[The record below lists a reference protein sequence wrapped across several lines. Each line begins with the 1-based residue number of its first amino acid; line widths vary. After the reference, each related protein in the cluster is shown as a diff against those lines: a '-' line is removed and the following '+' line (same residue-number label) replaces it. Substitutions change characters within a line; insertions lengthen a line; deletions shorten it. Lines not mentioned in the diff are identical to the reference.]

1 MRLKYETEGSKLPQ
15 VEEETLIEHLE
26 PFLKG
31 MVYMQLG
38 DFYLTNAIKKDPN
51 NEKVN
56 EARVYQAVSK
66 LCLLATKGTVN
77 TAVLNKTLGDLKE
90 PYRTQA
96 IERYIID
103 AWFGLYLFTE
113 SVYKLYSG
121 HSYDWD
127 MTKEDAEFSELKP
140 VEKVKFLYLKGI
152 KVIR

>member
-1 MRLKYETEGSKLPQ
+1 MSNTTTYSFSKLIELSKFTGDNEGSNGDLQVKLDNNIRLGSVFTIP
-15 VEEETLIEHLE
+15 VDS
-26 PFLKG
+26 
-31 MVYMQLG
+31 LG
-38 DFYLTNAIKKDPN
+38 DSNTISKYV
-51 NEKVN
+51 VN
-56 EARVYQAVSK
+56 GVPGIFVES
-66 LCLLATKGTVN
+66 ATG
-77 TAVLNKTLGDLKE
+77 
-90 PYRTQA
+90 
-96 IERYIID
+96 ID

>member
-1 MRLKYETEGSKLPQ
+1 MSNTTTYSFSKLIELSKFTGDNEGSNGDLQVKLDNNIRLGSVFTIP
-15 VEEETLIEHLE
+15 VDS
-26 PFLKG
+26 
-31 MVYMQLG
+31 LG
-38 DFYLTNAIKKDPN
+38 DSNTISKYVVNGVPAIFV
-51 NEKVN
+51 E
-56 EARVYQAVSK
+56 S
-66 LCLLATKGTVN
+66 ATG
-77 TAVLNKTLGDLKE
+77 
-90 PYRTQA
+90 
-96 IERYIID
+96 ID